1 MLCFF
6 FFLISFSTAD
16 LFEERICEAKE
27 EANDRVLKGIR
38 GAASWQRRFSGVVGL
53 RMVLE
58 ARRTSWC
65 GSSGV
70 VERGN
75 SSMMRG

>member
-1 MLCFF
+1 MTF
-6 FFLISFSTAD
+6 
-16 LFEERICEAKE
+16 
-27 EANDRVLKGIR
+27 LKGIR

-58 ARRTSWC
+58 ARGTSWC

-75 SSMMRG
+75 SSMMWG